1 MIDLSLLNSIPRPD
15 GWGEFEVAN
24 FGFVFTQ
31 LSGTR
36 TRVQVYLAGLQISLV
51 ESGGVP
57 TPPDGPAGF
66 APHLQYLRTGW
77 LPISTVPRDTREYI
91 DLWCDGEPI
100 RAATWSVLLDT
111 WVTERCHDD
120 DGGCYE
126 LPVLNDITHWRPLPC
141 SPSST

>member
-1 MIDLSLLNSIPRPD
+1 MIDLKLLNSIPRPD

-31 LSGTR
+31 LLGTR

-51 ESGGVP
+51 ESGGDP

-77 LPISTVPRDTREYI
+77 LPIETAPMDGTTV
-91 DLWCDGEPI
+91 DLLINGT
-100 RAATWSVLLDT
+100 RAADYFWRQAPGSTAGWRYWIPGGIILLDLT
-111 WVTERCHDD
+111 S
-120 DGGCYE
+120 
-126 LPVLNDITHWRPLPC
+126 PPTHWRPLPC